1 MPDIEAYYTLL
12 AETLKCGHVEINNHN
27 TTATCGDTACD
38 ECLAKFAGN
47 RKTPD
52 ASYECS
58 FTHHLYATPFED
70 RMGDF
75 ERTHIFPRLFAE
87 YPELAV

>member
-12 AETLKCGHVEINNHN
+12 IEALKCGHIEINSRN
-27 TTATCGDTACD
+27 TTTACGDITCA

-52 ASYECS
+52 TSYECT
-58 FTHHLYATPFED
+58 FTHHIYATPFED
-70 RMGDF
+70 RMDDF

-87 YPELAV
+87 YPEYAL